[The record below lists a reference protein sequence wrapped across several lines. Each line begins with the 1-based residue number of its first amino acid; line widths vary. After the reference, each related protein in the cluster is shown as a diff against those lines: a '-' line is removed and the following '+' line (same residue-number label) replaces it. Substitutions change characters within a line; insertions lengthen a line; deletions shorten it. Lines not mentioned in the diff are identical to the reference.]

1 MRSWLSV
8 LITDAESKKVFDIP
22 IAPSLYSLSNK
33 MDNSLLAVRDINHKY
48 IVVEG
53 ISNLIDWERITGQE
67 LTLAENAKVA
77 LKYLEHEKYEIVIS
91 DIYMQDMNGIELAK
105 CIKGK
110 WPDVVV
116 ILLSAYED
124 FDYARKAI
132 EAGVFKYLLKPVI
145 PEELEDAVNEAISQV
160 KINEETKKRIDHSQE
175 VLEDYRRELKKNLWK
190 DILSGNMRNEDEIFE
205 RFEKMNMSKNI
216 SPIYVVV
223 YKTDD
228 ESMLYQN
235 QVAIDKVVSSC
246 FEGYIDTVFMDNY
259 IVILLKKENAK
270 SVLYAFGDLVKEMF
284 HFEVY
289 MGEGKTV
296 KDLSTLHMSVESA
309 KYNIQKNRANKKDE
323 PTQIVL
329 AAVEMIRKEIE
340 NVDFNINT
348 IANALYLTP
357 AYFSRV
363 FKRKMGMTC
372 IDFIKNYRINL
383 AKELLQNTDLSIQ
396 QISEKTGYATVYY
409 FSQQFKQVTGES
421 PGSFRKK
428 RQKFDV

>member
-1 MRSWLSV
+1 MYKTLFVDDER
-8 LITDAESKKVFDIP
+8 LI
-22 IAPSLYSLSNK
+22 
-33 MDNSLLAVRDINHKY
+33 R
-48 IVVEG
+48 EG

-223 YKTDD
+223 YKTDE

>member
-1 MRSWLSV
+1 MYKTLFVDDER
-8 LITDAESKKVFDIP
+8 LI
-22 IAPSLYSLSNK
+22 
-33 MDNSLLAVRDINHKY
+33 R
-48 IVVEG
+48 EG

-160 KINEETKKRIDHSQE
+160 KINEETKKRIDHSHE

>member
-1 MRSWLSV
+1 MYKTLFVDDER
-8 LITDAESKKVFDIP
+8 LI
-22 IAPSLYSLSNK
+22 
-33 MDNSLLAVRDINHKY
+33 R
-48 IVVEG
+48 EG

-289 MGEGKTV
+289 MDEGKTV

-383 AKELLQNTDLSIQ
+383 AKELLKNTDLSIQ

>member
-1 MRSWLSV
+1 MYKTLFVDDER
-8 LITDAESKKVFDIP
+8 LI
-22 IAPSLYSLSNK
+22 
-33 MDNSLLAVRDINHKY
+33 R
-48 IVVEG
+48 EG

-160 KINEETKKRIDHSQE
+160 KINKKKKKRIDHSQE

>member
-1 MRSWLSV
+1 MYKTLFVDDER
-8 LITDAESKKVFDIP
+8 LI
-22 IAPSLYSLSNK
+22 
-33 MDNSLLAVRDINHKY
+33 R
-48 IVVEG
+48 EG

-329 AAVEMIRKEIE
+329 ATVEMIRKEIE

>member
-1 MRSWLSV
+1 MYKTLFVDDER
-8 LITDAESKKVFDIP
+8 LI
-22 IAPSLYSLSNK
+22 
-33 MDNSLLAVRDINHKY
+33 R
-48 IVVEG
+48 EG

-270 SVLYAFGDLVKEMF
+270 SVLCAFGDLVKEMF

>member
-1 MRSWLSV
+1 MYKTLFVDDER
-8 LITDAESKKVFDIP
+8 LI
-22 IAPSLYSLSNK
+22 
-33 MDNSLLAVRDINHKY
+33 R
-48 IVVEG
+48 EG

-235 QVAIDKVVSSC
+235 QVTIDKVVSSC

>member
-1 MRSWLSV
+1 MYKTLFVDDER
-8 LITDAESKKVFDIP
+8 LI
-22 IAPSLYSLSNK
+22 
-33 MDNSLLAVRDINHKY
+33 R
-48 IVVEG
+48 EG

-357 AYFSRV
+357 VYFSRV

>member
-1 MRSWLSV
+1 MYKTLFVDDER
-8 LITDAESKKVFDIP
+8 LI
-22 IAPSLYSLSNK
+22 
-33 MDNSLLAVRDINHKY
+33 R
-48 IVVEG
+48 EG

-190 DILSGNMRNEDEIFE
+190 DILSGNMCNEDEIFE

-296 KDLSTLHMSVESA
+296 KDLSTLHMSVESS

>member
-1 MRSWLSV
+1 MYKTLFVDDER
-8 LITDAESKKVFDIP
+8 LI
-22 IAPSLYSLSNK
+22 
-33 MDNSLLAVRDINHKY
+33 R
-48 IVVEG
+48 EG

-105 CIKGK
+105 CIKEK

-175 VLEDYRRELKKNLWK
+175 VLEDYRRELKKSLWK
-190 DILSGNMRNEDEIFE
+190 DILSGNMRNEDEILE
-205 RFEKMNMSKNI
+205 RFEKMNMPKNI

-223 YKTDD
+223 YETDD
-228 ESMLYQN
+228 ETMLYQN
-235 QVAIDKVVSSC
+235 QVAIDRVVSSC
-246 FEGYIDTVFMDNY
+246 FESYIDTVFMDDY

-289 MGEGKTV
+289 MGEGKIV
-296 KDLSTLHMSVESA
+296 KDLSTLHISVESA

-329 AAVEMIRKEIE
+329 AADEMIRKEIE

-372 IDFIKNYRINL
+372 KDFIKNYRIDL

-421 PGSFRKK
+421 PGNFRKK
-428 RQKFDV
+428 RQKSDV

>member
-1 MRSWLSV
+1 MYKTLFVDDER
-8 LITDAESKKVFDIP
+8 LI
-22 IAPSLYSLSNK
+22 
-33 MDNSLLAVRDINHKY
+33 
-48 IVVEG
+48 
-53 ISNLIDWERITGQE
+53 NLIDWERITGQE

>member
-1 MRSWLSV
+1 MYKTLFVDDER
-8 LITDAESKKVFDIP
+8 LI
-22 IAPSLYSLSNK
+22 
-33 MDNSLLAVRDINHKY
+33 R
-48 IVVEG
+48 EG

-246 FEGYIDTVFMDNY
+246 FECYIDTVFMDNY

-348 IANALYLTP
+348 IADALYLTP

>member
-1 MRSWLSV
+1 MYKTLFVDDER
-8 LITDAESKKVFDIP
+8 LI
-22 IAPSLYSLSNK
+22 
-33 MDNSLLAVRDINHKY
+33 R
-48 IVVEG
+48 EG

-428 RQKFDV
+428 RHKFDV

>member
-1 MRSWLSV
+1 MYKTLFVDDER
-8 LITDAESKKVFDIP
+8 LI
-22 IAPSLYSLSNK
+22 
-33 MDNSLLAVRDINHKY
+33 R
-48 IVVEG
+48 EG

-67 LTLAENAKVA
+67 LTLADNAKVA

-105 CIKGK
+105 CIKEK

-160 KINEETKKRIDHSQE
+160 KINEEAKKRIDYSQE
-175 VLEDYRRELKKNLWK
+175 VLEDYRRELKKSLWK
-190 DILSGNMRNEDEIFE
+190 DILSGNMRNEDEILE

-223 YKTDD
+223 YETDD
-228 ESMLYQN
+228 ETMLYQN

-284 HFEVY
+284 HFEVH
-289 MGEGKTV
+289 MGEEKVV

-372 IDFIKNYRINL
+372 KDFIKNYRIDL

-428 RQKFDV
+428 RQKSDV

>member
-1 MRSWLSV
+1 MYKTLFVDDER
-8 LITDAESKKVFDIP
+8 LI
-22 IAPSLYSLSNK
+22 
-33 MDNSLLAVRDINHKY
+33 R
-48 IVVEG
+48 EG

-190 DILSGNMRNEDEIFE
+190 DILSGNMCNEDEIFE

-329 AAVEMIRKEIE
+329 AAVEMIRKEID

-383 AKELLQNTDLSIQ
+383 AKDLLQNTDLSIQ

>member
-1 MRSWLSV
+1 MYKTLFVDDER
-8 LITDAESKKVFDIP
+8 LI
-22 IAPSLYSLSNK
+22 
-33 MDNSLLAVRDINHKY
+33 R
-48 IVVEG
+48 EG

-105 CIKGK
+105 CIKEK

-175 VLEDYRRELKKNLWK
+175 VLEDYRRELKKSLWK
-190 DILSGNMRNEDEIFE
+190 DILSGNMRNEDEILE
-205 RFEKMNMSKNI
+205 RFEKMNMPKNI

-223 YKTDD
+223 YETDD
-228 ESMLYQN
+228 ETMLYQN

-246 FEGYIDTVFMDNY
+246 FEGYIDTVFMDDY

-289 MGEGKTV
+289 MGEGKVV
-296 KDLSTLHMSVESA
+296 KDLSTLHISVESA

-372 IDFIKNYRINL
+372 KDFIKNYRIDL

-428 RQKFDV
+428 RQKSDV

>member
-1 MRSWLSV
+1 MYKTLFVDDER
-8 LITDAESKKVFDIP
+8 LI
-22 IAPSLYSLSNK
+22 
-33 MDNSLLAVRDINHKY
+33 R
-48 IVVEG
+48 EG

-175 VLEDYRRELKKNLWK
+175 VLEDYRCELKKNLWK

>member
-1 MRSWLSV
+1 MYKTLFVDDER
-8 LITDAESKKVFDIP
+8 LI
-22 IAPSLYSLSNK
+22 
-33 MDNSLLAVRDINHKY
+33 R
-48 IVVEG
+48 EG

-105 CIKGK
+105 CIKEK

-175 VLEDYRRELKKNLWK
+175 VLEDYRRELKKSLWK
-190 DILSGNMRNEDEIFE
+190 DILSGNMRNEDEILE
-205 RFEKMNMSKNI
+205 RFKKMNMQNNI

-223 YKTDD
+223 YETDD
-228 ESMLYQN
+228 ETMLYQN
-235 QVAIDKVVSSC
+235 QVEIGKVVSSC
-246 FEGYIDTVFMDNY
+246 FEGYIDAVFMDNY

-270 SVLYAFGDLVKEMF
+270 SVLYAFVDLVKKMF
-284 HFEVY
+284 HFETY
-289 MGEGKTV
+289 MGEGKEV
-296 KDLSTLHMSVESA
+296 KDLSTLHVSVEAA

-329 AAVEMIRKEIE
+329 VAVEMIRKEIE

-372 IDFIKNYRINL
+372 KDFIKNYRINL

-421 PGSFRKK
+421 PGNFRKK

>member
-1 MRSWLSV
+1 MYKTLFVDDER
-8 LITDAESKKVFDIP
+8 LI
-22 IAPSLYSLSNK
+22 
-33 MDNSLLAVRDINHKY
+33 R
-48 IVVEG
+48 EG

-259 IVILLKKENAK
+259 IVILLEKENAK

>member
-1 MRSWLSV
+1 MYKTLFVDDER
-8 LITDAESKKVFDIP
+8 LI
-22 IAPSLYSLSNK
+22 
-33 MDNSLLAVRDINHKY
+33 R
-48 IVVEG
+48 EG

-116 ILLSAYED
+116 ILLSANEY

>member
-1 MRSWLSV
+1 MYKTLFVDDER
-8 LITDAESKKVFDIP
+8 LI
-22 IAPSLYSLSNK
+22 
-33 MDNSLLAVRDINHKY
+33 R
-48 IVVEG
+48 EG

-105 CIKGK
+105 CIKEK

-175 VLEDYRRELKKNLWK
+175 VLEDYRRELKKSLWK
-190 DILSGNMRNEDEIFE
+190 DILSGNMRNEDEILE
-205 RFEKMNMSKNI
+205 RFEKMNMPKNI

-223 YKTDD
+223 YETDD
-228 ESMLYQN
+228 ETMLYQN
-235 QVAIDKVVSSC
+235 QVAIDRVVSSC
-246 FEGYIDTVFMDNY
+246 FEGYIDTVFMDDY

-289 MGEGKTV
+289 MGEGKVV
-296 KDLSTLHMSVESA
+296 KDLSTLHISVEAA
-309 KYNIQKNRANKKDE
+309 KYNIQKNRAIKKDE

-372 IDFIKNYRINL
+372 KDFIKNYRIDL

-421 PGSFRKK
+421 PGNFRKK

>member
-1 MRSWLSV
+1 MYKTLFVDDER
-8 LITDAESKKVFDIP
+8 LI
-22 IAPSLYSLSNK
+22 
-33 MDNSLLAVRDINHKY
+33 R
-48 IVVEG
+48 EG

-409 FSQQFKQVTGES
+409 FRQQFKQVTGES

>member
-1 MRSWLSV
+1 MYKTLFVDDER
-8 LITDAESKKVFDIP
+8 LI
-22 IAPSLYSLSNK
+22 
-33 MDNSLLAVRDINHKY
+33 R
-48 IVVEG
+48 EG

-67 LTLAENAKVA
+67 LTLADNAKVA

-105 CIKGK
+105 CIKEK

-160 KINEETKKRIDHSQE
+160 KINEEAKKRIDYSQE
-175 VLEDYRRELKKNLWK
+175 VLEDYRRELKKSLWK
-190 DILSGNMRNEDEIFE
+190 DILSGNMRNEDEILE

-223 YKTDD
+223 YETDD
-228 ESMLYQN
+228 ETMLYQN
-235 QVAIDKVVSSC
+235 QVAIDKVVFSC

-284 HFEVY
+284 HFEVH
-289 MGEGKTV
+289 MGEEKVV

-372 IDFIKNYRINL
+372 KDFIKNYRIDL

-428 RQKFDV
+428 RQKSDV

>member
-1 MRSWLSV
+1 MYKTLFVDDER
-8 LITDAESKKVFDIP
+8 LI
-22 IAPSLYSLSNK
+22 
-33 MDNSLLAVRDINHKY
+33 R
-48 IVVEG
+48 EG

-190 DILSGNMRNEDEIFE
+190 DILSGNMCNEDEIFE

>member
-1 MRSWLSV
+1 MYKTLFVDDER
-8 LITDAESKKVFDIP
+8 LI
-22 IAPSLYSLSNK
+22 
-33 MDNSLLAVRDINHKY
+33 R
-48 IVVEG
+48 EG

-383 AKELLQNTDLSIQ
+383 AKELLQNTVLSIQ

>member
-1 MRSWLSV
+1 MYKTLFVDDER
-8 LITDAESKKVFDIP
+8 LI
-22 IAPSLYSLSNK
+22 
-33 MDNSLLAVRDINHKY
+33 R
-48 IVVEG
+48 EG

-124 FDYARKAI
+124 FHYARKAI

>member
-1 MRSWLSV
+1 MYKTLFVDDER
-8 LITDAESKKVFDIP
+8 LI
-22 IAPSLYSLSNK
+22 
-33 MDNSLLAVRDINHKY
+33 R
-48 IVVEG
+48 EG

-67 LTLAENAKVA
+67 LTLADNAKVA

-105 CIKGK
+105 CIKEK

-160 KINEETKKRIDHSQE
+160 KINEEAKKRIDYSQE
-175 VLEDYRRELKKNLWK
+175 VLEDYRRELKKSLWK
-190 DILSGNMRNEDEIFE
+190 DILSGNMRNEDEILE

-223 YKTDD
+223 YETDD
-228 ESMLYQN
+228 ETMLYQN

-284 HFEVY
+284 HFEVH
-289 MGEGKTV
+289 MGEKKVV

-372 IDFIKNYRINL
+372 KDFIKNYRIDL

-428 RQKFDV
+428 RQKSDV

>member
-1 MRSWLSV
+1 MYKTLFVDDER
-8 LITDAESKKVFDIP
+8 LI
-22 IAPSLYSLSNK
+22 
-33 MDNSLLAVRDINHKY
+33 R
-48 IVVEG
+48 EG

-124 FDYARKAI
+124 LDYARKAI

>member
-1 MRSWLSV
+1 MYKTLFVDDER
-8 LITDAESKKVFDIP
+8 LI
-22 IAPSLYSLSNK
+22 
-33 MDNSLLAVRDINHKY
+33 R
-48 IVVEG
+48 EG

-105 CIKGK
+105 CIKEK

-175 VLEDYRRELKKNLWK
+175 VLEDYRRELKKSLWK
-190 DILSGNMRNEDEIFE
+190 DILSGNMRNEDEILE
-205 RFEKMNMSKNI
+205 RFEKMNMPKNI

-223 YKTDD
+223 YETDD
-228 ESMLYQN
+228 ETMLYQN

-246 FEGYIDTVFMDNY
+246 FESYIDTVFMDDY

-289 MGEGKTV
+289 MGEGKIV
-296 KDLSTLHMSVESA
+296 KDLSTLHISVESA

-323 PTQIVL
+323 PTQIVF

-372 IDFIKNYRINL
+372 KDFIKNYRIDL

-428 RQKFDV
+428 RQKSDV

>member
-1 MRSWLSV
+1 MYKTLFVDDER
-8 LITDAESKKVFDIP
+8 LI
-22 IAPSLYSLSNK
+22 
-33 MDNSLLAVRDINHKY
+33 R
-48 IVVEG
+48 EG

-105 CIKGK
+105 CIKEK

-132 EAGVFKYLLKPVI
+132 DAGVFKYLLKPVI

-216 SPIYVVV
+216 LPIYVVV
-223 YKTDD
+223 YETDD
-228 ESMLYQN
+228 ETMLYQN
-235 QVAIDKVVSSC
+235 QVAIDKVVFSC

-289 MGEGKTV
+289 MGEGKVV

-309 KYNIQKNRANKKDE
+309 KYNIKKNRANKKDE

-372 IDFIKNYRINL
+372 KDFIKNYRINL

>member
-1 MRSWLSV
+1 MYKTLFVDDER
-8 LITDAESKKVFDIP
+8 LI
-22 IAPSLYSLSNK
+22 
-33 MDNSLLAVRDINHKY
+33 R
-48 IVVEG
+48 EG

-105 CIKGK
+105 CIKEK

-175 VLEDYRRELKKNLWK
+175 VLEDYRRELKKSLWK
-190 DILSGNMRNEDEIFE
+190 DILSGNMRNEDEILE
-205 RFEKMNMSKNI
+205 RFEKMNMPKNI

-223 YKTDD
+223 YETDD
-228 ESMLYQN
+228 ETMLYQN

-246 FEGYIDTVFMDNY
+246 FEGYIDTVFMDDY

-289 MGEGKTV
+289 MGEEKVV
-296 KDLSTLHMSVESA
+296 KDLSTLHISVESA

-372 IDFIKNYRINL
+372 KDFIKNYRINL

-428 RQKFDV
+428 RQKSDV

>member
-1 MRSWLSV
+1 MYKTLFVDDER
-8 LITDAESKKVFDIP
+8 LI
-22 IAPSLYSLSNK
+22 
-33 MDNSLLAVRDINHKY
+33 R
-48 IVVEG
+48 EG

-190 DILSGNMRNEDEIFE
+190 DILSGNMCNEDEIFE

-383 AKELLQNTDLSIQ
+383 AKELLQNTDLSIH

>member
-1 MRSWLSV
+1 MYKTLFVDDER
-8 LITDAESKKVFDIP
+8 LI
-22 IAPSLYSLSNK
+22 
-33 MDNSLLAVRDINHKY
+33 R
-48 IVVEG
+48 EG

-175 VLEDYRRELKKNLWK
+175 VLEDYQRELKKNLWK

>member
-1 MRSWLSV
+1 MYKTLFVDDER
-8 LITDAESKKVFDIP
+8 LI
-22 IAPSLYSLSNK
+22 
-33 MDNSLLAVRDINHKY
+33 R
-48 IVVEG
+48 EG

-67 LTLAENAKVA
+67 LTLADNAKVA

-105 CIKGK
+105 CIKEK

-160 KINEETKKRIDHSQE
+160 KINEEAKKRIDYSQE
-175 VLEDYRRELKKNLWK
+175 VLEDYRRELKKSLWK
-190 DILSGNMRNEDEIFE
+190 DILSGNMRNEDEILE

-223 YKTDD
+223 YETDD
-228 ESMLYQN
+228 ETMLYQN
-235 QVAIDKVVSSC
+235 QVAIDKVVFSC

-270 SVLYAFGDLVKEMF
+270 AVLYAFGDLVKEMF
-284 HFEVY
+284 HFEVH
-289 MGEGKTV
+289 MGEGKIV
-296 KDLSTLHMSVESA
+296 KDLSTLHISVESA

-372 IDFIKNYRINL
+372 KDFIKNYRIDL

-428 RQKFDV
+428 RQKSDV

>member
-1 MRSWLSV
+1 MYKTLFVDDER
-8 LITDAESKKVFDIP
+8 LI
-22 IAPSLYSLSNK
+22 
-33 MDNSLLAVRDINHKY
+33 R
-48 IVVEG
+48 EG

-105 CIKGK
+105 CIKEK

-175 VLEDYRRELKKNLWK
+175 VLEDYRRELKKSLWK
-190 DILSGNMRNEDEIFE
+190 DILSGNMRNEDEILE
-205 RFEKMNMSKNI
+205 RFEKMNMPKNI

-223 YKTDD
+223 YETDD
-228 ESMLYQN
+228 ETMLYQN
-235 QVAIDKVVSSC
+235 QVAIDRVVSSC
-246 FEGYIDTVFMDNY
+246 FESYIDTVFMDDY

-289 MGEGKTV
+289 MGEGKIV
-296 KDLSTLHMSVESA
+296 KDLSTLHISVESA

-372 IDFIKNYRINL
+372 KDFIKNYRIDL

-421 PGSFRKK
+421 PGNFRKK
-428 RQKFDV
+428 RQKSDV

>member
-1 MRSWLSV
+1 MYKTLFVDDER
-8 LITDAESKKVFDIP
+8 LI
-22 IAPSLYSLSNK
+22 
-33 MDNSLLAVRDINHKY
+33 R
-48 IVVEG
+48 EG

-246 FEGYIDTVFMDNY
+246 FEGYIDTVYMDNY

>member
-1 MRSWLSV
+1 MYKTLFVDDER
-8 LITDAESKKVFDIP
+8 LI
-22 IAPSLYSLSNK
+22 
-33 MDNSLLAVRDINHKY
+33 R
-48 IVVEG
+48 EG

-105 CIKGK
+105 CIKEK

-175 VLEDYRRELKKNLWK
+175 VLEDYRRELKKSLWK
-190 DILSGNMRNEDEIFE
+190 DILSGNMRNEDEILE
-205 RFEKMNMSKNI
+205 RFKKMNMQKNI

-228 ESMLYQN
+228 ETMLYQN
-235 QVAIDKVVSSC
+235 QVEIGKVVSSC
-246 FEGYIDTVFMDNY
+246 FEGYIDAVFMDNY

-270 SVLYAFGDLVKEMF
+270 SVLYAFVDLVKEMF
-284 HFEVY
+284 HFEMY
-289 MGEGKTV
+289 MGEGKEV
-296 KDLSTLHMSVESA
+296 KDLSTLHVSVEAA

-329 AAVEMIRKEIE
+329 VAVEMIRKEIE

-372 IDFIKNYRINL
+372 KDFIKNYRINL

-421 PGSFRKK
+421 PGNFRKK

>member
-1 MRSWLSV
+1 MYKTLFVDDER
-8 LITDAESKKVFDIP
+8 LI
-22 IAPSLYSLSNK
+22 
-33 MDNSLLAVRDINHKY
+33 R
-48 IVVEG
+48 EG

-289 MGEGKTV
+289 MGKGKTV